1 MRVRSLLVAFSAMA
15 FMAATIS
22 PLGAGQAQAA
32 EGDCA
37 QELECLIVA
46 SEMEDDARVLEIARG
61 WHGDGADGPG
71 RAYIFPNKNSE
82 NQRWQFRN
90 AGDGSFQMVVRDSK
104 KCLSMGEHGWWLEQ
118 DCSNTAEQKWYLQ
131 PSPSG
136 GFMIRSVKDDL
147 CLNALGGHSGKDIY
161 DSNRVGSYTCASGDE
176 GSVFNIY
183 DLAGPDAPS
192 GNTQAMMNLAAEYAM
207 TKCDKDHSY
216 CKWETTQKS
225 EPTRGKPICRGR
237 PVLSSGPGASSTKF
251 IQSEKSINSE
261 TVGGFVQNSQETGIE
276 VTLGKPDVASLK
288 IVNKFTNTWQSNY
301 ARTVG
306 EEKVWQQEVWR
317 DIPTGQ
323 WGWLVETPMTR
334 QLTGKFIFAQNDWAQ
349 WEFNGDSTNP
359 MTTKVVLGGNG
370 DSNNSLWEVKIGPNP
385 PTNC

>member
-1 MRVRSLLVAFSAMA
+1 MLVAFSAMA

-90 AGDGSFQMVVRDSK
+90 TGDGSFQMVVRDSK

-183 DLAGPDAPS
+183 DLKDPEALNS
-192 GNTQAMMNLAAEYAM
+192 NTRAMTALAAEYAM
-207 TKCDKDHSY
+207 TKCDKDQSY
-216 CKWETTQKS
+216 CKWEVTQQGEAKFGAPVCHGDPVYNPGPGGAKTKFAKS
-225 EPTRGKPICRGR
+225 ET
-237 PVLSSGPGASSTKF
+237 
-251 IQSEKSINSE
+251 SINST
-261 TVGGFVQNSQETGIE
+261 TVGGFIQQANEVGVS
-276 VTLGKPDVASLK
+276 VTLGQKDIASMT
-288 IVNKFTNTWQSNY
+288 IAQKFTETWQKNY
-301 ARTVG
+301 ARTTG
-306 EEKVWQQEVWR
+306 KQKVWGQDVEFT
-317 DIPTGQ
+317 IPPLEY
-323 WGWLVETPMTR
+323 GWLVQKPMTR
-334 QLTGKFIFAQNDWAQ
+334 KLTGKFVFAKNDWAQ
-349 WEFNGDSTNP
+349 WEYGGDSSNP
-359 MTTKVVLGGNG
+359 MVADVILGGNG
-370 DSNNSLWEVKIGPNP
+370 DAANSLWEFQHGPQP
-385 PTNC
+385 PTKC